1 MGRRAREERQEKRED
16 KAAKISKNKRK
27 TTLMATGILALIAVC
42 VGYSVF
48 LFMTQVDTSSALG
61 APDGSGRLGD
71 EHEHA
76 SLLVRIFGDKLDFAS
91 PAYQIKSSW
100 IHFEDS
106 DGTTIH
112 RHSSGVT
119 LGYLFDSLNIIVGW
133 ESRGYTDLLRPS
145 ETLDPCFIFPDG
157 RQFCTNEDYSLKYY
171 INHKPV
177 GNIYDY
183 VLEDDDR
190 ILISFGPET
199 PEEIE
204 VQLIELDSQIIKG

>member
-1 MGRRAREERQEKRED
+1 MGRRAREERREERED
-16 KAAKISKNKRK
+16 KVAEQTKVKRK
-27 TTLMATGILALIAVC
+27 NNLKAAGILALIAVI
-42 VGYSVF
+42 VGYAGYEFINLDSN
-48 LFMTQVDTSSALG
+48 APG
-61 APDGSGRLGD
+61 APPNAGKLGD

-76 SLLVRIFGDKLDFAS
+76 SVLVKIFGDKFDFTS

-119 LGYLFDSLNIIVGW
+119 LGYLFANLGIGIDS
-133 ESRGYTDLLRPS
+133 ECYK
-145 ETLDPCFIFPDG
+145 FPDG

-171 INHKPV
+171 INHRIVKDI
-177 GNIYDY
+177 NDY
-183 VLEDDDR
+183 VLDDTDR
-190 ILISFGPET
+190 ILITYGNQT

-204 VQLIELDSQIIKG
+204 EQLMELDSQIIKK

>member
-16 KAAKISKNKRK
+16 YAAKISKNKRK
-27 TTLMATGILALIAVC
+27 TNLMALGILALVFTIA
-42 VGYSVF
+42 GYAVF
-48 LFMTQVDTSSALG
+48 IFMTQVDTSGALG
-61 APDGSGRLGD
+61 APDGAGRLGD

-76 SLLVRIFGDKLDFAS
+76 SLLVRIFGDILDFSS

-100 IHFEDS
+100 IHFEDT

-119 LGYLFDSLNIIVGW
+119 LGFLFNSLGFTVND
-133 ESRGYTDLLRPS
+133 E
-145 ETLDPCFIFPDG
+145 CFVFPDG
-157 RQFCTNEDYSLKYY
+157 REFCNEQNEDYSLKYY
-171 INHKPV
+171 INHEPV
-177 GNIYDY
+177 SNIYDH

-199 PEEIE
+199 SEEIE
-204 VQLIELDSQIIKG
+204 DQLIELDLQIIKG

>member
-1 MGRRAREERQEKRED
+1 MGKKIRDERREKRED
-16 KAAKISKNKRK
+16 YAASRSKNKRK
-27 TTLMATGILALIAVC
+27 TNLMAAGILALIALI
-42 VGYSVF
+42 VGYASYEF
-48 LFMTQVDTSSALG
+48 ITMDADIPG
-61 APDGSGRLGD
+61 APPGAGKLGG

-76 SLLVRIFGDKLDFAS
+76 SLLVRIFGDKFDFDS

-119 LGYLFDSLNIIVGW
+119 LGYLFNSMGFTVND
-133 ESRGYTDLLRPS
+133 E
-145 ETLDPCFIFPDG
+145 CFAFPDG
-157 RQFCTNEDYSLKYY
+157 REFCTNEDYSLKYY
-171 INHKPV
+171 INHQSV
-177 GNIYDY
+177 DNIYDY
-183 VLEDDDR
+183 ILEDDDR

-204 VQLIELDSQIIKG
+204 EQLIELDSQIIKG

>member
-1 MGRRAREERQEKRED
+1 MGRRAREERREERED
-16 KAAKISKNKRK
+16 KVAKQTNVKRK
-27 TTLMATGILALIAVC
+27 NNLKAVGILTLIAVI
-42 VGYSVF
+42 VGYAGYE
-48 LFMTQVDTSSALG
+48 FMNMDSNVPG
-61 APDGSGRLGD
+61 APPNAGKLGD

-76 SLLVRIFGDKLDFAS
+76 SLLVRIFGDKFDFTS

-112 RHSSGVT
+112 RHSSGVM
-119 LGYLFDSLNIIVGW
+119 LGYLFANLGIDIDS
-133 ESRGYTDLLRPS
+133 ECYK
-145 ETLDPCFIFPDG
+145 FPDG
-157 RQFCTNEDYSLKYY
+157 RQFCSNEDYRLKYY
-171 INHKPV
+171 INHQIVKDV
-177 GNIYDY
+177 YDY

-204 VQLIELDSQIIKG
+204 GQLIELDSQIIKG